1 MVIDRGYAAVK
12 HNVWSRYMN
21 LVFKNSEAAQ
31 MLIKTADAE
40 CRFKLVGVA
49 GDTASLQ
56 LIVTVD
62 GEEVMLADTVTQ
74 LYVGD
79 TIAITGVTVDI
90 RVS

>member
-1 MVIDRGYAAVK
+1 
-12 HNVWSRYMN
+12 MN

-49 GDTASLQ
+49 GNTASLM
-56 LIVTVD
+56 LVVTVD
-62 GEEVMLADTVTQ
+62 GEEIMYGNTVTQ
-74 LYVGD
+74 LYVDD
-79 TIAITGVTVDI
+79 TITLPGVTVDI